1 MIILSFSVQSLQNRR
16 HRDIYTVAEGFA
28 DAMADGLGYANDITD
43 IAVTVLDTH
52 IHHTAA
58 IGYPVESC
66 FNLQPT
72 FAVFFPDV
80 YWHDD
85 VGGIHVAVL
94 DDGGCKL
101 MYHYFLSCCLF
112 YRLQCQLLRRDVS
125 TEPTAELAACLIVH
139 TTSTVFCHF
148 ERSEQKN

>member
-16 HRDIYTVAEGFA
+16 HRDIHAVAEGFA
-28 DAMADGLGYANDITD
+28 DAMADSFGDAEDVTD
-43 IAVTVLDTH
+43 IAVAVLDTH

-58 IGYPVESC
+58 IWNPIEGC
-66 FNLQPT
+66 FDLQTT

-94 DDGGCKL
+94 YNGSCKSMFHL
-101 MYHYFLSCCLF
+101 A
-112 YRLQCQLLRRDVS
+112 LL
-125 TEPTAELAACLIVH
+125 
-139 TTSTVFCHF
+139 
-148 ERSEQKN
+148 